1 MLKTARFVLSFQFV
15 ALLFSGCDGPVAGK
29 WKGSMRSDNGVKI
42 VENPKDPIYK
52 ETNSD
57 FEHEFTIAESDSSG
71 SFNLVGIASIL
82 VDPQGNIYALDSRDS
97 NIKVF
102 SSTGQYLKT
111 IGRYGNG
118 PGELLS
124 PVYMDLLK
132 SAELVVHD
140 PQCRRLTYFGLNGDY
155 KRSISTAKISMGE
168 MKIDSA
174 GNIYSIV
181 LAFKDGKRRFE
192 LQKFDSNLNYL
203 CSFDC
208 SDFEEGNKLTL
219 FIARPSFTI
228 DKDGIIWFGQPE
240 LEYELKGYSNVGIL
254 VKRIQKAYTPSRIP
268 KAEIDMQTR
277 GIPEG
282 LEVNFPGFYSPYYDI
297 DDDDDGRIMV
307 LTCVYFKDN
316 TYIFDVFDNEG
327 KYIETKHFRPGCKAS
342 RFRWTRDRMYVVE
355 EEESGLLAIKVYR
368 VKRNG

>member
-1 MLKTARFVLSFQFV
+1 MLTFQFV
-15 ALLFSGCDGPVAGK
+15 ALLFPGCDGPVVGQ
-29 WKGSMRSDNGVKI
+29 WKGSTRTDNGVKI
-42 VENPKDPIYK
+42 VRNPKEPISK
-52 ETNSD
+52 NE
-57 FEHEFTIAESDSSG
+57 FGLEHELTIVESDSSG

-82 VDPQGNIYALDSRDS
+82 ADDQGNIYALDSRDS

-102 SSTGQYLKT
+102 SPSGQFLKT

-124 PVYMDLLK
+124 PVYMDFYK
-132 SAELVVHD
+132 STELVVHD

-168 MKIDSA
+168 MKADSS

-181 LAFKDGKRRFE
+181 LAFKNGKRRFE

-203 CSFDC
+203 RSFDC
-208 SDFEEGNKLTL
+208 SDLGEDNKLTL
-219 FIARPSFTI
+219 FVARPSFTI
-228 DKDGIIWFGQPE
+228 DKDGIVWFGQPE
-240 LEYELKGYSNVGIL
+240 LGYELKGYSNEGIL
-254 VKRIQKAYTPSRIP
+254 VKEIQKAYTPSRIP
-268 KAEIDMQTR
+268 KTEIDIQTR

-282 LEVNFPGFYSPYYDI
+282 LEVDIPGFYSPYYDI
-297 DDDDDGRIMV
+297 EDDDDGRLIV
-307 LTCVYFKDN
+307 LTCVFYKDN

-327 KYIETKHFRPGCKAS
+327 KYIETKRFRPGCKAS
-342 RFRWTRDRMYVVE
+342 RFRWARDKMYVVE
-355 EEESGLLAIKVYR
+355 EEENGLLAIKVYR